1 MSRIFALS
9 NTAGGVGRT
18 TSALS
23 MAVAFS
29 EYGKKVLLVDLDP
42 QGALTFTLGKEN
54 SRRSAYDIFSGR
66 ERALGMIHQTGE
78 RVDLIPS
85 SHKLSVLLNA
95 KDMKN
100 DQILFN
106 ALEKFEYDVIII
118 DTGASM
124 SRLNQLVLS
133 TVDEIFIPTRLDLI
147 AARGALEVAS
157 AVEKYRGK
165 VRAVLP
171 TMVES
176 RSKHGQEMLT
186 LLKEKFGKLVIEPG
200 IPKSPLFFDAAVAG
214 ASLLNYRKAS
224 EISGLYREITY
235 DFL

>member
-1 MSRIFALS
+1 MSRILAFS

-29 EYGKKVLLVDLDP
+29 EYGRKVLLVDLDP

-78 RVDLIPS
+78 RVDLIPA
-85 SHKLSVLLNA
+85 SHKLSELFNA
-95 KDMKN
+95 KSIKN
-100 DQILFN
+100 EQILFN
-106 ALEKFEYDVIII
+106 ALAKFEYDITII

-124 SRLNQLVLS
+124 SRLNQLILS
-133 TVDEIFIPTRLDLI
+133 TADEIFIPTRLDVI
-147 AARGALEVAS
+147 AVRGALEIAS

-176 RSKHGQEMLT
+176 RSKHGQEMMA
-186 LLKEKFGKLVIEPG
+186 LLKEKFGDLVIEPG
-200 IPKSPLFFDAAVAG
+200 IPKSPLFLDAAVAG
-214 ASLLNYRKAS
+214 TSLLNYRKAS
-224 EISGLYREITY
+224 QISGLYREITY

>member
-1 MSRIFALS
+1 
-9 NTAGGVGRT
+9 
-18 TSALS
+18 
-23 MAVAFS
+23 
-29 EYGKKVLLVDLDP
+29 
-42 QGALTFTLGKEN
+42 
-54 SRRSAYDIFSGR
+54 
-66 ERALGMIHQTGE
+66 MIHQTGE

>member
-23 MAVAFS
+23 LAVAFS
-29 EYGKKVLLVDLDP
+29 AYGKKVLLVDLDP

>member
-1 MSRIFALS
+1 MSRILAFS

-29 EYGKKVLLVDLDP
+29 EYGRKVLLVDLDP

-78 RVDLIPS
+78 RVDLIPAS
-85 SHKLSVLLNA
+85 PKLSELFNA
-95 KDMKN
+95 KSIKN
-100 DQILFN
+100 EQILFN
-106 ALEKFEYDVIII
+106 ALAKFEYDITII

-124 SRLNQLVLS
+124 SRLNQLILS
-133 TVDEIFIPTRLDLI
+133 TADEIFIPTRLDVI
-147 AARGALEVAS
+147 AVRGALEIAS

-176 RSKHGQEMLT
+176 RSKHGQEMMA
-186 LLKEKFGKLVIEPG
+186 LLKEKFGDLVIEPG
-200 IPKSPLFFDAAVAG
+200 IPKSPLFLDATVAG
-214 ASLLNYRKAS
+214 TSLLNYRKAS

>member
-106 ALEKFEYDVIII
+106 ALEKFEYDLIII